1 MSKLHRYVLTIA
13 ALLFSLTSA
22 AFYDCQANLAALKS
36 DSDALALVK
45 KAHQE
50 KFKFPSQCLE
60 ILLRKNFFKTG
71 EYLIDEYYPSTSID
85 TEIIV
90 KNVAAELRRNQDY
103 LIFQVKRR
111 ELNDNFPLVKPVVYW
126 AQNTEDLLLMVKL
139 HEQLDTP
146 ECKLSFER
154 KVEIQDD
161 SVRVHTY
168 CYEGEDKI
176 RRFDTGVLAL
186 KRPIIAEKSSFEWR
200 GDGKLLIN
208 LRKVNAPNFYKYLL
222 ADAQKEVKEL

>member
-1 MSKLHRYVLTIA
+1 MK
-13 ALLFSLTSA
+13 
-22 AFYDCQANLAALKS
+22 
-36 DSDALALVK
+36 
-45 KAHQE
+45 
-50 KFKFPSQCLE
+50 
-60 ILLRKNFFKTG
+60 KNFFKTG

-90 KNVAAELRRNQDY
+90 KNVANDIRRNQDY

-111 ELNDNFPLVKPVVYW
+111 ELNDNFPQVKPVVYW
-126 AQNTEDLLLMVKL
+126 AQSTEDLLLMVKL
-139 HEQLDTP
+139 HEKLDTP
-146 ECKLSFER
+146 ECKMSFER

-161 SVRVHTY
+161 SIRVHTY
-168 CYEGEDKI
+168 CYEGEDNI
-176 RRFDTGVLAL
+176 RHFDTGELTL

-222 ADAQKEVKEL
+222 ADALKEVKEIQVWWEMRDKYIEQLEEYMMEEN